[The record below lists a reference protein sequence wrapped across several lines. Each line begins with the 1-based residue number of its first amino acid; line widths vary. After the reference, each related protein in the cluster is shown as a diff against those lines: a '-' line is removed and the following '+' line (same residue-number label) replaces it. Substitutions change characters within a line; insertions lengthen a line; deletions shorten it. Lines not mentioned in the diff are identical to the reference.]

1 MGRYGDWVSTLEER
15 LDPWIA
21 PHLATSALLVVDT
34 QRDFVDGGS
43 SPIAGTTQ
51 VLPAIAR
58 LLEAYR
64 SASRPIVHI
73 VRLYAGDDVDLVR
86 RSAIAAGAR
95 MASPGTAGSQIV
107 PEFGVA
113 DLDPDLL
120 LRGGLQQVSPT
131 EVVLFKPRW
140 SAFHRTDLE
149 SHLRERGV
157 DTVVVA
163 GCNYPNCPRATI
175 VDASERDLRVLIA
188 ADAISGV
195 DDRHLEE
202 AGRIGAVHATAAEI
216 AAALD

>member
-1 MGRYGDWVSTLEER
+1 MSNLEEY

-21 PHLATSALLVVDT
+21 PHLAASALLVVDT
-34 QRDFVDGGS
+34 QRDFVDGGA
-43 SPIAGTTQ
+43 SPIPGTSQ

-58 LLEAYR
+58 LIEAYR
-64 SASRPIVHI
+64 STRRPIIHI

-86 RSAIAAGAR
+86 RSAVAAGAE
-95 MASPGTAGSQIV
+95 MARPGTVGAQIV

-113 DLDPDLL
+113 DLDPVLL
-120 LRGGLQQVSPT
+120 LRGAVQRVSPT
-131 EVVLFKPRW
+131 EVILFKPRW
-140 SAFHRTDLE
+140 SAFHRTELE

-195 DDRHLEE
+195 DARHLEE
-202 AGRIGAVHATAAEI
+202 ARRIGAVHADVAEI
-216 AAALD
+216 VAALA

>member
-1 MGRYGDWVSTLEER
+1 MSSLGER

-21 PHLATSALLVVDT
+21 PHLAESALLVVDT

-43 SPIAGTTQ
+43 SPIPGTSQ

-58 LLEAYR
+58 LLDAYR
-64 SASRPIVHI
+64 AARLPIVHI

-86 RSAIAAGAR
+86 RSAIAAGAP
-95 MASPGTAGSQIV
+95 MARPGTAGSQIV
-107 PEFGVA
+107 REFGVP
-113 DLDPDLL
+113 DLDPVLL
-120 LRGGLQQVSPT
+120 LRGGVQQVSPT

-140 SAFHRTDLE
+140 SAFHRTELE
-149 SHLRERGV
+149 AHLRERGV
-157 DTVVVA
+157 DTVVMA

-216 AAALD
+216 VAGLG